1 VKKSKAKGFTML
13 EIIVAVVII
22 TSVAIGVMGAILHTR
37 RSSNMMQQR
46 MMAVQLINQKLT
58 DLKSQSGK
66 LVSQDNVLITD
77 SDAIRFLKNSRMSI
91 VITQLDPVDSM
102 LKKAVVTIGW
112 DYPWTQKTQTCEL
125 ESVGETRCDR
135 QESVATALYK
145 E

>member
-1 VKKSKAKGFTML
+1 MKKSKAKGFTML